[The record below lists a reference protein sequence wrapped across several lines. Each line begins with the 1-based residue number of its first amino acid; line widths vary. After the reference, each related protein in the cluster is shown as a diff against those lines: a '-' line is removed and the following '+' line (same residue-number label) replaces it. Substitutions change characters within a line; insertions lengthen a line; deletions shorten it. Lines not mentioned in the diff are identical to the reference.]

1 MITIADS
8 LLTWAVRYFKLFAY
22 MEITINNEV
31 LQFNFGNWWGPMY
44 IYENIMDIEH
54 HPERAFNPVKT
65 VHLHVMLYS
74 ILLNDNP
81 DMALSLEGFLK
92 AIENLQLYKTILDH
106 FNKRMAVIMD
116 SATADAGDGTESK
129 KKKSRQKRPT
139 SA

>member
-1 MITIADS
+1 
-8 LLTWAVRYFKLFAY
+8 

-31 LQFNFGNWWGPMY
+31 LQFNFENWWGPMY

-54 HPERAFNPVKT
+54 HPDRAFNPVKT

-81 DMALSLEGFLK
+81 DMALSFEEFLK
-92 AIENLQLYKTILDH
+92 AIENLQLYKTILDQ
-106 FNKRMAVIMD
+106 FNRRMVVIMD
-116 SATADAGDGTESK
+116 LQPAPGKGETESK
-129 KKKSRQKRPT
+129 KKSSRQKRPT